1 MSMATESL
9 AKSVLAGVVKT
20 ADLVSGSV
28 MKSKPGKK
36 FFSILPGEVALVSLD
51 AFGMSFP
58 HFVHGE
64 LVQRM
69 TIKRMLQK
77 KYFFVICC
85 EFLLNLR
92 TFLISNTKFL
102 CCTA

>member
-1 MSMATESL
+1 MATENL

-20 ADLVSGSV
+20 ADLVSGSI

-51 AFGMSFP
+51 AFGMSSP

-69 TIKRMLQK
+69 TIKKMLQK
-77 KYFFVICC
+77 SFFFCNMLHSFC
-85 EFLLNLR
+85 
-92 TFLISNTKFL
+92 
-102 CCTA
+102 

>member
-1 MSMATESL
+1 MATENL

-20 ADLVSGSV
+20 ADLVSGSI

-51 AFGMSFP
+51 AFGMSSP

-69 TIKRMLQK
+69 TIKKMLQK
-77 KYFFVICC
+77 SFF
-85 EFLLNLR
+85 FL
-92 TFLISNTKFL
+92 
-102 CCTA
+102 